1 MKRALILSGGSEK
14 GAFEVGAIDYLVN
27 QAGFDFQCFFGTSI
41 GALNVAILGQ
51 ARNREELIIR
61 TRQLKK
67 LWLDIRGYRSVYR
80 KNSLGLLNLVFGQ
93 SLYDPVGLRQI
104 LKKNINLDLLFD
116 PATMVKVTTVAL
128 ENGELFYADSR
139 SPEIRKDFLNYVVA
153 SASIPFYFPGV
164 PIGGKHW
171 YDGGLRDITP
181 LGTVFD
187 EDPDEIV
194 VITTYPVNS
203 KLEPVLPEV
212 PYRGPLKNLNQMT
225 AILMNAI
232 AAKDLQLANAINQDT
247 RSFPLKKRIPLRIIT
262 PEKPFPQNKVAFNP
276 TVIRKYIQ
284 LGYNVAQKPIVLS
297 TGQLA
302 NWYNISFRNLE

>member
-297 TGQLA
+297 TSQLT

>member
-61 TRQLKK
+61 TGQLKK